1 MLPGGF
7 QMDITATGP
16 SELTIR
22 GQIQTL
28 EDYMRIK
35 IAVAD
40 LGSIHALTLKIPDSL
55 FITSAVIGYL
65 LVLVREKNVQL
76 SLLVG
81 NEKLLKHLDVLQL
94 LSVLQVNKA

>member
-1 MLPGGF
+1 
-7 QMDITATGP
+7 MDIASTGP

-35 IAVAD
+35 ITIVD
-40 LGSIHALTLKIPDSL
+40 LGGINAITIKIPDSL
-55 FITSAVIGYL
+55 FITSAVIGFF
-65 LVLVREKNVQL
+65 LVLVREKKVRL

-94 LSVLQVNKA
+94 LSVLQVKKV